1 MSEQEA
7 LRFLK
12 EIPRYPDAQR
22 QLQKLTGRRAVHE
35 LTVLA
40 ETLGYHFTETEYR
53 AAVVRLSNGELSPE
67 SLNALIQEMTGNR

>member
-12 EIPRYPDAQR
+12 EIPQCPEAQR
-22 QLQKLTGRRAVHE
+22 HLQKLKGRNAVQD

-53 AAVVRLSNGELSPE
+53 AAIVTLSEGELSPE
-67 SLNALIQEMTGNR
+67 SLDALIQEMTGTP

>member
-12 EIPRYPDAQR
+12 EIPRYPDAR
-22 QLQKLTGRRAVHE
+22 RELQKLKGSHAVHD

-40 ETLGYHFTETEYR
+40 ETLGYHFSEAEYR
-53 AAVVRLSNGELSPE
+53 SAIVTLSEGELSPE
-67 SLNALIQEMTGNR
+67 SLDALIQEMTGTP